1 MSKKIAY
8 GGILLALNI
17 ILLLLSNII
26 PMNTLFFMGASS
38 LLIAIVI
45 VEYGVKMG
53 VAFYIASSILSFLV
67 ISNKAQWL
75 LYIFTF
81 GIYGLIKYLIERD
94 RPLFI
99 DLLLKLI
106 FANIAIG
113 GLYFILKGIIFIP
126 VNIFTIVA
134 FQMAFLIYDYAYTLF
149 IDYYEKKL
157 KKIFRLR

>member
-8 GGILLALNI
+8 GGILLAVNI

-26 PMNTLFFMGASS
+26 PMNTLFFMGLAS
-38 LLIAIVI
+38 LLISIVI

-53 VAFYIASSILSFLV
+53 IAFYIASSILSFLV

-99 DLLLKLI
+99 DLFLKLI
-106 FANIAIG
+106 FANISVFA
-113 GLYFILKGIIFIP
+113 LYFILKSIIFIP
-126 VNIFTIVA
+126 VNIFTICA
-134 FQMAFLIYDYAYTLF
+134 FQIVFLIYDYVYTLF
-149 IDYYEKKL
+149 IEYYDEKLRKIMKL
-157 KKIFRLR
+157 R

>member
-26 PMNTLFFMGASS
+26 PMNTLFFMGAAS

-126 VNIFTIVA
+126 VNIFTIIA
-134 FQMAFLIYDYAYTLF
+134 FQIAFLIYDYAYTLF

-157 KKIFRLR
+157 KKILRLR